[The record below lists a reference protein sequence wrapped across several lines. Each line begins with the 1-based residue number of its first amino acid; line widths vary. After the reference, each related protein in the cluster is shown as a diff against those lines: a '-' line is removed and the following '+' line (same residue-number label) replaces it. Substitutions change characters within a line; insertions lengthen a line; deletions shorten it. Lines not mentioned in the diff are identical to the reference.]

1 MTTIGKKY
9 SILFQTAGDIP
20 APHAFHALV
29 RLELTSGGKLKAEFT
44 QEYID
49 RDEIPLDEIEAEGF
63 SENDDFSWKGNLP
76 KFWLDNLLQIHQ
88 KTEWIEA
95 VNSQVLFM
103 EPDSTEW
110 ISPTVEKDWIRFTEE
125 LIQACLE
132 EGGKELPMEMTL
144 GSLEKNNFYEKIRLE
159 WSFSRREVTAQKLS
173 GEKVVFKLSDWDE
186 GQNQLKSW
194 IEDEAS
200 RKDLY
205 QFPTSRGIY
214 WLMNNEVWLPYTPNQ
229 EGRIWEWVDK
239 EARVK

>member
-1 MTTIGKKY
+1 MTTNGKKY

-20 APHAFHALV
+20 APHAFHALM
-29 RLELTSGGKLKAEFT
+29 RLELSSAGKLKTEFT

-63 SENDDFSWKGNLP
+63 TENDDFSWKGSLP
-76 KFWLDNLLQIHQ
+76 TFWLDNLLHIHQ
-88 KTEWIEA
+88 KTEWTEA
-95 VNSQVLFM
+95 INTQVLFM
-103 EPDSTEW
+103 EPDSAEW
-110 ISPTVEKDWIRFTEE
+110 ISPVIEKDWIRFAEE

-159 WSFSRREVTAQKLS
+159 WSFSRREVT
-173 GEKVVFKLSDWDE
+173 GEKLNGEKLTFQLNDWEE

-200 RKDLY
+200 RRDLY

-214 WLMNNEVWLPYTPNQ
+214 WLMNNEVWLPHTSNQ
-229 EGRIWEWVDK
+229 HGRIWEWVDK
-239 EARVK
+239 EARFK